1 MLKNSFSCLPTTFT
15 FPQTK
20 GEEPLG
26 NVLEFYGGNQS
37 KMREPEDFEREDDD
51 QTRGL
56 DFRQELGKLN
66 KHLKGNYVVVN
77 RAAVPNM
84 DEEWALSFWETA
96 QYRG

>member
-1 MLKNSFSCLPTTFT
+1 
-15 FPQTK
+15 
-20 GEEPLG
+20 
-26 NVLEFYGGNQS
+26 
-37 KMREPEDFEREDDD
+37 MREPEDFEREDDD

-84 DEEWALSFWETA
+84 DEE
-96 QYRG
+96 